1 MSEVLTESSVLN
13 RRPGIP
19 GWWVVLGMF
28 AMGIAATAVI
38 FVYWDLHTKP
48 FRPLTEAIGREF
60 RHSLPKVEG
69 GRHKGTANTLRIAMR
84 VPFVPMES
92 TEETHQVANR
102 VVELA
107 RTHADLPQFEVL
119 EVHLIQV
126 APEQMAV
133 QKTFEFPVPSVLSEL
148 PFAEQDAER

>member
-1 MSEVLTESSVLN
+1 MSNADAVPTSSPAK
-13 RRPGIP
+13 PGIP

-28 AMGIAATAVI
+28 ALGILATAVI

-69 GRHKGTANTLRIAMR
+69 GRHKGSANTLRVSMR
-84 VPFVPMES
+84 VPFVPTES
-92 TEETHQVANR
+92 SPEAQRVVNR

-107 RTHADLPQFEVL
+107 REHSDLSRFEVL

-133 QKTFEFPVPSVLSEL
+133 QQTFELPVQRVMTAL
-148 PFAEQDAER
+148 PFDVQDEEP

>member
-1 MSEVLTESSVLN
+1 MTAAADDAVSPS
-13 RRPGIP
+13 RPGIP
-19 GWWVVLGMF
+19 GWWVVIGMF
-28 AMGIAATAVI
+28 ALAILATTII

-69 GRHKGTANTLRIAMR
+69 GRHKGSANTLRVSLR
-84 VPFVPMES
+84 VPFVPIES
-92 TEETHQVANR
+92 TPEARKMVNR

-107 RTHADLPQFEVL
+107 REHADLAQFELL
-119 EVHLIQV
+119 EVHLIQL

-133 QKTFEFPVPSVLSEL
+133 QKSFEFPVTRVLTEL
-148 PFAEQDAER
+148 PFVVQDDTP